1 MTGRGRATP
10 LAPDRRRQQIV
21 EAVVPLLHQ
30 HGRAVTTR
38 QIAESAGIA
47 EGTIFRVFA
56 SKEDLVARALRQA
69 FDPRPFVEKIE
80 TIDPALPVRER
91 LLAVV
96 TLLQD
101 RFREIFALM
110 RAVGLVA
117 PPPELEQRDEDG
129 TPYRERALLS
139 VQALFSGDDDAFRV
153 PTARALHVLRL
164 LTFSGSHQQIAD
176 GQLLTPEEIVDVVL
190 NGVARRPHPTVTS
203 ED

>member
-1 MTGRGRATP
+1 
-10 LAPDRRRQQIV
+10 
-21 EAVVPLLHQ
+21 
-30 HGRAVTTR
+30 
-38 QIAESAGIA
+38 
-47 EGTIFRVFA
+47 
-56 SKEDLVARALRQA
+56 LV
-69 FDPRPFVEKIE
+69 
-80 TIDPALPVRER
+80 
-91 LLAVV
+91 AVV

-101 RFREIFALM
+101 RFRAIFALM

-117 PPPELEQRDEDG
+117 PPPELEQCDEHG

-190 NGVARRPHPTVTS
+190 HGVARKQHPTGTS